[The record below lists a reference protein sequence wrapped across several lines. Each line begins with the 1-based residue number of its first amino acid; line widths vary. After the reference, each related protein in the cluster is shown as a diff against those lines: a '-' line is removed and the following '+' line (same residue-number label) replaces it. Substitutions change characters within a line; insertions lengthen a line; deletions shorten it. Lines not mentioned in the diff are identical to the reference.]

1 MSDTAIVVVTCLFA
15 FACVGALGIVAFLAW
30 KGVGGG
36 LLEPLAG
43 FFGKATDGLGG
54 HADEEDDEPRRHA
67 GPTRA
72 SSIYNTG
79 KASQGSASQM
89 PTTDFDIAVQQAR
102 QQNTAN
108 TFGRN
113 TLGAPPTYGAQSVQ
127 PPAQYPPAQPPYGAP
142 PTYGAQS
149 VQPPA
154 QYPPAQPPYGAP
166 QPPAQFG
173 QNQPLR
179 GQPLVGQPLPGQ
191 QPPPAQYPPAQ
202 PPYGAPPPNFSLPT
216 QGRASDLPPRNIPT
230 PLAGS
235 GLVNDPPPS
244 LRSQQRRSR
253 GDVDD
258 TEVDDDLLG

>member
-54 HADEEDDEPRRHA
+54 HADEEDDEPRRA

-113 TLGAPPTYGAQSVQ
+113 TLGAPPTYGAQS
-127 PPAQYPPAQPPYGAP
+127 
-142 PTYGAQS
+142 AQS